1 MNALTIVIIG
11 FLILE
16 ATNVVAL
23 YYFPDWKL
31 ANSVGVFKAWE
42 KSKIL
47 KSTALSNI

>member
-23 YYFPDWKL
+23 YFPLIRNWQT
-31 ANSVGVFKAWE
+31 V
-42 KSKIL
+42 
-47 KSTALSNI
+47 

>member
-1 MNALTIVIIG
+1 LNALTIVTIG

-23 YYFPDWKL
+23 YFFPDSKL

-42 KSKIL
+42 KSEAR
-47 KSTALSNI
+47 S